1 MNNNYHLPMDPA
13 MDSSFMD
20 GLLLDGC
27 WLETTTTDASEFPN
41 FSPSTSI
48 APFDPSSFMW
58 SPQQDN
64 TAAISSSTT
73 LSHMYGQGFA
83 ERSSLDDLSTL
94 NRRFWIGPSGGGH
107 GSSVMER
114 LVQAV
119 KHIKDFTSE
128 RGDSLIQLWVPVDRG
143 GKRVL
148 TTKEQPFSHD
158 PMSQRLAHYREISE
172 NYQFSAEQEDSSSK
186 DLVGLPGRVF
196 LGQVPE
202 WTPDVRFFKNEEYPR
217 VQHAQDCDVRGTL
230 AIPVFE
236 QGSKTCL
243 GVIEVVMTT
252 QMVKL
257 SPELDSICRAL
268 QAVDLRST
276 EVPVSPSLKGPDF
289 SYQAAL
295 PEIRNLLRCACETH
309 KLPLAQTWMSCLKQS
324 KTGCR
329 HNDHNYIHC
338 VSTID
343 DACYVGDPTV
353 REFHEACSEH
363 HLLKGQGVV
372 GEAFLTNGPCFSSDV
387 SSYKKSEYPLSHHA
401 TMFGL
406 HGTVAIRLRCIHT
419 GSADFVLEFFLPKD
433 CRDIEEQRRML
444 NALSTIMAHVPRSLR
459 TVTEKEL
466 EEEGDQMVSEV
477 ETLPKIEETCEVHE
491 SSSNPQHV
499 GLAVDGEIGF
509 DYGKGV
515 SVVNENST
523 FSSAGGGGSSRVT
536 EKKKTKAE
544 KNITLDVLRQYF
556 AGSLKDA
563 AKSIGVCPT
572 TLKRICRQHGIQRW
586 PSRKIKK
593 VGHSLQKIQRV
604 IDSVQG
610 VSGHHLPI
618 GSFYANFPN
627 LASSQEQQSKQTTF
641 LPSSS
646 HSQPAKSSS
655 PGSSCSHTSSCSSET
670 QANKEDPMN
679 KAREDTRAI
688 KQTQT
693 TQLSPSTSSQDD
705 DFLRVKVSY
714 EEEKIRFRMR
724 NSRRLK
730 DLLWEIAKRFS
741 IEDVSRYD
749 LKYLDED
756 NEWVLLRCDDDV
768 EECVDV
774 CRSFP
779 GETIKLLL
787 QLSSQHL
794 QERSSVSGSLS

>member
-1 MNNNYHLPMDPA
+1 MDPA

-48 APFDPSSFMW
+48 SPFDPSSFMW
-58 SPQQDN
+58 SPTQDN
-64 TAAISSSTT
+64 TTAAPISSST
-73 LSHMYGQGFA
+73 LSQVYYGQGL
-83 ERSSLDDLSTL
+83 EDLSSL
-94 NRRFWIGPSGGGH
+94 NRRWWIGPSGGGL
-107 GSSVMER
+107 GSTVMER

-119 KHIKDFTSE
+119 KHIKDFSSD

-172 NYQFSAEQEDSSSK
+172 KYQFSAEQEDSSSSSK

-276 EVPVSPSLKGPDF
+276 EVPISPSLKGPDF
-289 SYQAAL
+289 TYQAAL

-459 TVTEKEL
+459 TVTDKEL
-466 EEEGDQMVSEV
+466 EEEGDSTV
-477 ETLPKIEETCEVHE
+477 ETVPKTESTCEVHE
-491 SSSNPQHV
+491 SNSNNPQRV
-499 GLAVDGEIGF
+499 GGTSEMGELGF

-515 SVVNENST
+515 SVNENST
-523 FSSAGGGGSSRVT
+523 FSSGGGGGGSSRVT
-536 EKKKTKAE
+536 ERKKTKAE

-627 LASSQEQQSKQTTF
+627 LASSQEASSSQQQQSKQTTF
-641 LPSSS
+641 LPSSQ
-646 HSQPAKSSS
+646 SQPAKS

-670 QANKEDPMN
+670 QVNKEEPTN
-679 KAREDTRAI
+679 KAREDAMTLSRSF
-688 KQTQT
+688 KETQT

-705 DFLRVKVSY
+705 DFLRIKVSY

-779 GETIKLLL
+779 GQTIKLLL